1 MKTYQDWL
9 EVASKSEQ
17 ERMSFIY
24 AAIQEHKTSLPY
36 QDALIGEDYYNGEN
50 TTIKRLEKFIYNA
63 AGQAVHDYISA
74 NHKLASRFFYRSVT
88 QATSVLLGNGVTWK
102 NEATGEKLGK
112 DFDKK
117 LAAVATGVQI
127 EGTYFGFFNLDHVD
141 IFALKEFRP
150 LYDEEDGALKTGFRF
165 WQIADDK
172 PLRVTAFEMDGYTEY
187 IYRSGQGEILTPK
200 RPYIVKYTE
209 TAADGK
215 EIYSG
220 ENYPVFPVVPCYC
233 NKTKTTEL
241 NPIRPT
247 IDGYDLISSGYAN
260 DIDDANILFW
270 TITNAGGMDDAD
282 LVQTLDKLRK
292 LHMAQL
298 DGDQVIEAHAVDMPY
313 QGREAILDRLEK
325 QLYKDSM
332 TLNTYDLASGA
343 VTATQIEAAYEPLNQ
358 KLDQLEFYI
367 TDFVERLLAVA
378 GIEDEPTYTRS
389 IIVNKAEDIN
399 ALINSALY
407 LDEDYMTEKIMTL
420 LGDKDKVQEVL
431 DRRAA
436 ENVERFTGGTQP
448 QAPGNAEEVTGEEET
463 ATL

>member
-9 EVASKSEQ
+9 AVADKNEQ
-17 ERMSFIY
+17 ERMTFIY
-24 AAIQEHKTSLPY
+24 AAIQEHKSSQPY
-36 QDALIGEDYYNGEN
+36 QDAIIGEDYYNGEN
-50 TTIKRLEKFIYNA
+50 TTIKRLQKFIYNA
-63 AGQAVHDYISA
+63 AGQAVPDYISA
-74 NHKLASRFFYRSVT
+74 NHKLATRFFYRSVT
-88 QATSVLLGNGVTWK
+88 QATSVLLGNGITWG
-102 NEATGEKLGK
+102 NEATGKKLGK

-117 LAAVATGVQI
+117 IAVIASGVQV

-141 IFALKEFRP
+141 VFSLTEFRP

-187 IYRSGQGEILTPK
+187 IYKSGQGEILTPK
-200 RPYIVKYTE
+200 QPYVVKYTE

-233 NKTKTTEL
+233 NKTKTSEL

-270 TITNAGGMDDAD
+270 TITNAGGMNDAD

-298 DGDQVIEAHAVDMPY
+298 DGDQQIEAHSVDMPY

-332 TLNTYDLASGA
+332 TLNTYDLANGA

-367 TDFVERLLAVA
+367 TDFIQRLLAVS

-420 LGDKDKVQEVL
+420 FGDKDKVKDVL
-431 DRRAA
+431 NRRAA

-448 QAPGNAEEVTGEEET
+448 QAPGNEEITGEEE
-463 ATL
+463 ATQV